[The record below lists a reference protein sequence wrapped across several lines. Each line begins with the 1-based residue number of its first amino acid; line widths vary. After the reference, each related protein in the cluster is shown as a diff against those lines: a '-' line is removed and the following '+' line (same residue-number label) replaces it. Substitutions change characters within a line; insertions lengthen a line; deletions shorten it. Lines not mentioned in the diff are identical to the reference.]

1 MKQLNSIIA
10 LLFFMP
16 AANAQQV
23 ITFSHPDSAIAYAA
37 KNSAVVKNGTE
48 QIFLAKYQ
56 TLYAGINRFN
66 PRAAINYSATDNT
79 KLPVNFI
86 PGEVFGGPVGSFK
99 QVQFGQQYIQ
109 AVNFTPQFDLVS
121 PAAWAKW
128 ESAKTNHKLIA
139 INNKIAIKNLQE
151 SVLSVFFNI
160 VSFEHQQS
168 ITKQNLLNADSV
180 WKIAVQKNQ
189 AGVLRIQDVNNTL
202 VNKLLLQDRLSQ
214 LQFAAQQQYNTL
226 KLLCDIS
233 VNDSVVV
240 TYNPMEVLSISNT
253 QNNLLVQQSQLQIKV
268 AQKEYK
274 ANRFLNYPTLS
285 LVGNLAWQENSNQQF
300 FDKNANWIPASY
312 IGIRLNIPIPDA
324 TKLSQTKMYKSNLH
338 LAEINAGHQALQ
350 QEVQNRQLDI
360 DYSKSI
366 DNYQFA
372 KLISLLKT
380 DTYQKNFNLFTQDIY
395 ATDNL
400 LVSFFDALT
409 AQLNEQTAF
418 INSLFQQYK
427 IKLNNTIK

>member
-1 MKQLNSIIA
+1 MKHFSSIIA
-10 LLFFMP
+10 LLFFLS

-37 KNSAVVKNGTE
+37 KNSSIFKSGNE
-48 QIFLAKYQ
+48 QAFLAKYQ

-66 PRAAINYSATDNT
+66 PRAAVNYSATDNT

-86 PGEVFGGPVGSFK
+86 PGEVFGGPAGSFK

-109 AVNFTPQFDLVS
+109 AVNFTPQFDILN

-128 ESAKTNHKLIA
+128 ESAKSNQELINV
-139 INNKIAIKNLQE
+139 NNRIAIKNLQE
-151 SVLSVFFNI
+151 LVLSVFFNI
-160 VSFEHQQS
+160 VSFEQQAFV
-168 ITKQNLLNADSV
+168 TKQNLINADSV

-189 AGVLRIQDVNNTL
+189 SGILRIQDVNNSL

-233 VNDSVVV
+233 NNDSVSI
-240 TYNPMEVLSISNT
+240 TYSPTEILEAAVT
-253 QNNLLVQQSQLQIKV
+253 QNNLLLKQSQLQIKV

-274 ANRFLNYPTLS
+274 ANRLSNYPTLS
-285 LVGNLAWQENSNQQF
+285 IIGNLAWQENSNQQF
-300 FDKNANWIPASY
+300 FDRNATWIPASY
-312 IGIRLNIPIPDA
+312 IGMRLSIPIPDA
-324 TKLSQTKMYKSNLH
+324 AKLSQTKMYKTNVR
-338 LAEINAGHQALQ
+338 LAEINAGHQVLQ
-350 QEVQNRQLDI
+350 QEMLNRQLDI
-360 DYSKSI
+360 DYNKAM

-372 KLISLLKT
+372 KQISILKT

-400 LVSFFDALT
+400 LVSFSDALT
-409 AQLNEQTAF
+409 AQLNELTAF
-418 INSLFQQYK
+418 INTLFQQYK
-427 IKLNNTIK
+427 IKLNNTTK